1 MYSSHFAKIAFVTT
15 LLVSVS
21 LPAYAY
27 IDPGTGS
34 LIIQAIIGAV
44 AAIGVT
50 IKIFWHRLK
59 IFFSGGSKKS
69 EKADKQTGN
78 DKG

>member
-1 MYSSHFAKIAFVTT
+1 MYSSYFAKIAFVTT

-59 IFFSGGSKKS
+59 IFFSGGSKKG
-69 EKADKQTGN
+69 EKEKKQTGT

>member
-1 MYSSHFAKIAFVTT
+1 MYSPYFAKIAFVTT

-50 IKIFWHRLK
+50 MKIFWHKFK
-59 IFFSGGSKKS
+59 IFFSRGSKKG
-69 EKADKQTGN
+69 EKKEKQTGT